1 MIPTFRCSELD
12 RVIYCN
18 GSMTLV
24 PLVDPRSGSEGE
36 EGTAL
41 HWLSHARMKTEL
53 SAAGDIGPR
62 PPMPKSVAFSSWVGD
77 FYFRHVQETAPA
89 DWSLECEV
97 PLAYTF
103 PLLSP
108 TEITVVEWIDGRPV
122 VTQRMADAFNLSGHI
137 DCLALNADATEAI
150 GFDLKTGYDPV
161 DAADCNWQILGYMVL
176 LLMAYPDLKKITF
189 WIVQPRNDEDE
200 GFERCSSI
208 TMEGGR
214 LANATATLQ
223 KALNVAIANSM
234 EVKTGVKSCKW
245 CPASLQCPAAI
256 ELRELMKATLTPELL
271 ASIKATPDDA
281 ALGEWVMAAQS
292 LDKPMEDA
300 KRLLKDRIK
309 LNGSATAADGTV
321 ITIKTQG
328 GSYSF
333 PDPVAFYRET
343 RKLLQSDEVYA
354 ATVKPS
360 VSRTIDALAEV
371 LDLPKT
377 SKNGPSARSTFD
389 GALRPLCEQGTKEI
403 LVFN

>member
-1 MIPTFRCSELD
+1 MKSFRCSELD
-12 RVIYCN
+12 RVLACN
-18 GSMTLV
+18 GSMVLV
-24 PLVDPRSGSEGE
+24 PLVDPRSGQEGA
-36 EGTAL
+36 EGTYL
-41 HWLSHARMKTEL
+41 HHAAHARMQKEL

-97 PLAYTF
+97 PLAYGFET
-103 PLLSP
+103 
-108 TEITVVEWIDGRPV
+108 
-122 VTQRMADAFNLSGHI
+122 FNLSGHI
-137 DCLALNADATEAI
+137 DCLALSPDGTEAI

-176 LLMAYPDLKKITF
+176 LLMAYPELKKITF
-189 WIVQPRNDEDE
+189 WIIQPRNDEDE

-223 KALNVAIANSM
+223 EALNVAIANSM
-234 EVKTGVKSCKW
+234 EVNTSPKGCKW
-245 CPASLQCPAAI
+245 CAAAMQCPAAI

-328 GSYSF
+328 GSYTF

-360 VSRTIDALAEV
+360 VSKTIDALAEV

-389 GALRPLCEQGTKEI
+389 GALKPLCEQGEKQI
-403 LVFN
+403 LVFS

>member
-1 MIPTFRCSELD
+1 MVMRTFRCSELD
-12 RVIYCN
+12 RVLACN

-24 PLVDPRSGSEGE
+24 PLVDKRTGSEGD

-41 HWLSHARMKTEL
+41 HWLAHARMQKEL
-53 SAAGDIGPR
+53 SAGGNLGPQ

-77 FYFRHVQETAPA
+77 FYFKHVQETAPA

-97 PLAYTF
+97 PLAYEF
-103 PLLSP
+103 Q
-108 TEITVVEWIDGRPV
+108 GF
-122 VTQRMADAFNLSGHI
+122 ALSGHI

-208 TMEGGR
+208 TMEGAR
-214 LANATATLQ
+214 LSAAGITLQ
-223 KALNVAIANSM
+223 NALNIAIANNM
-234 EVKTGVKSCKW
+234 EVSTSPKACKW
-245 CPASLQCPAAI
+245 CSAAIACPAAI

-271 ASIKATPDDA
+271 ATIKATPDDA
-281 ALGEWVMAAQS
+281 ALGEWVMAGQS
-292 LDKPMEDA
+292 LDRPMEDA
-300 KRLLKDRIK
+300 KKLLKERIK
-309 LNGSATAADGTV
+309 ANGSATAADGTV

-343 RKLLQSDEVYA
+343 RKLIQNDDVYA

-360 VSRTIDALAEV
+360 VSKTIDALADV
-371 LDLPKT
+371 LGIPKT
-377 SKNGPSARSTFD
+377 SKAGPSAKSTFD

-403 LVFN
+403 LVFS